1 MNHFSSSLETSNA
14 FVTVRVSDDGTFVTC
29 LVAWVS
35 NLGIIISIPPMY
47 LDILIEYK
55 IDSLFDRLL
64 YDDTSC
70 QGWRGEISFYG
81 NTKYISGYD
90 SPDV

>member
-1 MNHFSSSLETSNA
+1 MGKQKSEWSAT
-14 FVTVRVSDDGTFVTC
+14 VTVRVSDDGAYVTC

-35 NLGIIISIPPMY
+35 NPGIIISIPRMY
-47 LDILIEYK
+47 LAIPIEYR

-70 QGWRGEISFYG
+70 QSWRGGISFYG